1 MTGRLLYAM
10 TARVFHSVLNPPP
23 EDIADECTPITSPTA
38 GAIAEDHA
46 RFHGNALTLKST

>member
-1 MTGRLLYAM
+1 MTGRLLYDM

-46 RFHGNALTLKST
+46 RFHANALTLKST